1 MIGAAIIPTIAI
13 LLVKFRFI
21 YTIDKVI
28 MGSIMLLVPGL
39 PLTNAI
45 RDILDGELLSG
56 AMKIEEVLLIGIAV
70 TIGMCFVL
78 NLYIRYGGV

>member
-70 TIGMCFVL
+70 SIGMCFVL

>member
-1 MIGAAIIPTIAI
+1 
-13 LLVKFRFI
+13 
-21 YTIDKVI
+21 

-70 TIGMCFVL
+70 TIGMCVVL
-78 NLYIRYGGV
+78 NLYIKYGGV